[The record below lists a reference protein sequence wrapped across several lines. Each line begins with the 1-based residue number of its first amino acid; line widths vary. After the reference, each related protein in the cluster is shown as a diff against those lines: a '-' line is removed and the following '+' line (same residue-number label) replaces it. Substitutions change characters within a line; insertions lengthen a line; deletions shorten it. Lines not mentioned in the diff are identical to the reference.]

1 MSDSSI
7 STPPLLP
14 PRPGNCRGLAGGALA
29 AIAAVLALSAC
40 AKAAV
45 PAAKA
50 KDPVTVEKIAGSDL
64 SRLTLDARAAER
76 IGLETR
82 PVGVLPGPDGQAGR
96 TTIPYGAL
104 LYDAKGT
111 TFVYTNPEPL
121 VFVRHPVV
129 VDVVTGDT
137 AMLTTGPPENTAVV
151 SVGGAELVGIEFG
164 VGK

>member
-1 MSDSSI
+1 MSDNSI
-7 STPPLLP
+7 STPLRLP
-14 PRPGNCRGLAGGALA
+14 ARPGTCRRLAGATGAA
-29 AIAAVLALSAC
+29 VAIVLALSAC
-40 AKAAV
+40 AKVEA

-50 KDPVTVEKIAGSDL
+50 KEPVTVEKIAGTDL
-64 SRLTLDARAAER
+64 SRMTLDPRAAER
-76 IGLETR
+76 IGVETR

-137 AMLTTGPPENTAVV
+137 AMLTTGPPQNTSVV